1 MPRGLKELRLPV
13 LIAFLSLSLHA
24 AQNPSTC
31 KGPQELEQAIAN
43 QPSAGAYNALGA
55 HFAQRNEYGCAI
67 PAFDKALQL
76 DAKSWETRYNLG
88 LALLQ
93 KGDRTRAARELREVV
108 TQRA

>member
-31 KGPQELEQAIAN
+31 KGPQELERAIAN

-76 DAKSWETRYNLG
+76 DPKSWETRYNLG

-93 KGDRTRAARELREVV
+93 KGDRSVLHANCVKW
-108 TQRA
+108 